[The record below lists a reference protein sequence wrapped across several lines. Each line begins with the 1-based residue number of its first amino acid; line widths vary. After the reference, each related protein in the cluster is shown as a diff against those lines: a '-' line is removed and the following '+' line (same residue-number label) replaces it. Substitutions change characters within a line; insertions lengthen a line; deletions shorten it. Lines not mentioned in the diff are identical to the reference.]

1 MYYVGEIIDRTFA
14 NWSEIIGA
22 TDNSLWAT
30 SATIETKPA
39 TDSDTNTS
47 NPTPA
52 EIPAWEPG
60 DTNEWNESAAKQS
73 DEMPTTESNEWDTS
87 TAEQSDSNPISETL
101 QNITDTAKQV
111 IDEINPFAD
120 REPDRDS

>member
-22 TDNSLWAT
+22 TDNSLWST

-39 TDSDTNTS
+39 TDSDTYTS

-52 EIPAWEPG
+52 ETPAWEPA
-60 DTNEWNESAAKQS
+60 DTNEWNESVAKQS
-73 DEMPTTESNEWDTS
+73 DEKPTPDTNEWGES
-87 TAEQSDSNPISETL
+87 TAEQIDKNPVSETL
-101 QNITDTAKQV
+101 QNITDTAKHV
-111 IDEINPFAD
+111 IDEINPFTD
-120 REPDRDS
+120 RESNNT

>member
-52 EIPAWEPG
+52 EIPAWEPA
-60 DTNEWNESAAKQS
+60 DTNDWGK
-73 DEMPTTESNEWDTS
+73 S
-87 TAEQSDSNPISETL
+87 TAEQIDKNPISETL
-101 QNITDTAKQV
+101 QNITFT
-111 IDEINPFAD
+111 F
-120 REPDRDS
+120 